1 MKHFIKIFYLI
12 LLLTAVQFIGQ
23 ISFSKEAKIKY
34 SKKDISNYFSG
45 IVSSRQKND
54 DAAYE
59 YFDRVKSLKNIHSNY
74 NNQFIYTL
82 ISLGKF
88 NKAFEFSRDVWIEDK
103 FFFETDLL
111 LGLNSFINK
120 DYVNAEKY
128 FKRMNIFSQ
137 NSFKFE
143 DLIGNVLIVW
153 SKASQN
159 NYKESFQFLNTISPR
174 YNNLKKIQNAF
185 LQCYFETSKVEQ
197 SFRSLIENKEIDFS
211 RYNFFLANYLLHK
224 NKVKEA
230 KKVIID
236 GRTKYDSNLLI
247 KQSEI
252 FFQNEKS
259 EKIKNFFNCKNP
271 KDSLSEFFYIMANFN
286 STEKDYEL
294 SNFFLKISFF
304 LNDKFTP
311 NKTLLAE
318 NLFFQKKFK
327 ETIKIYELIKSIG
340 PDYSWHAS
348 KNIALVLS
356 YNEDKEG
363 AVSIFKEEFDLL
375 KNPNFEKYYEL
386 ANFYKDNEYFEESI
400 KYYSLSLDKIE
411 KNHHLIPKILDRRG
425 TSYERLGDWKKAEKD
440 LQKSLAIS
448 PNQAHVLNYLA
459 YSWIEENKNL
469 DMALEMLEEASS
481 LREGDGYIIDSLG
494 WAHYAKKNFFEAE
507 QFLQKAVEILPLD
520 PIINDHYAD
529 SLWMV
534 NKNIQ
539 ARYVWKYVLGL
550 DGVDQKLKDKI
561 SQKLIFG
568 INNNL

>member
-45 IVSSRQKND
+45 IISSKQKND

-88 NKAFEFSRDVWIEDK
+88 NKAFEFSKDVWIEEK
-103 FFFETDLL
+103 FFFEIDLL
-111 LGLNSFINK
+111 LGLNSFIKK

-185 LQCYFETSKVEQ
+185 LQCYFETPKVEQ

-252 FFQNEKS
+252 FFKNEKS

-271 KDSLSEFFYIMANFN
+271 KDSLAEFFYIMANFN
-286 STEKDYEL
+286 STQKDYEL

-340 PDYSWHAS
+340 SDYSWHAS

-386 ANFYKDNEYFEESI
+386 ANFYKDNEYFKESI

-440 LQKSLAIS
+440 LQKSLEIS

-459 YSWIEENKNL
+459 YSWIEKSKNL

-561 SQKLIFG
+561 NKKLIFG

>member
-45 IVSSRQKND
+45 IISSKQKND

-88 NKAFEFSRDVWIEDK
+88 NKAFEFSRDVWIEDE

-111 LGLNSFINK
+111 LGLNSFIKK

-174 YNNLKKIQNAF
+174 YNNLKKIQNTF
-185 LQCYFETSKVEQ
+185 LQCYFETPKVEQ

-230 KKVIID
+230 KKIIMD

-259 EKIKNFFNCKNP
+259 EKIKNFFNCQNP
-271 KDSLSEFFYIMANFN
+271 KDSLAEFFYIMANFN

-440 LQKSLAIS
+440 LQKSLEIS

-550 DGVDQKLKDKI
+550 DDVDQELKDKI
-561 SQKLIFG
+561 DQKLIFG
-568 INNNL
+568 VNNNL

>member
-34 SKKDISNYFSG
+34 YKKDISNYFSG
-45 IVSSRQKND
+45 IISSKQKND

-59 YFDRVKSLKNIHSNY
+59 YLNRVKSLKNIHSNY

-82 ISLGKF
+82 ISLEKF
-88 NKAFEFSRDVWIEDK
+88 NKAFAFSKDVWIEEK
-103 FFFETDLL
+103 FFFEIDLL
-111 LGLNSFINK
+111 LGLNSFIKK
-120 DYVNAEKY
+120 DYADAEKY

-137 NSFKFE
+137 NRFTFE

-174 YNNLKKIQNAF
+174 YNNLKKIQNTF
-185 LQCYFETSKVEQ
+185 LQCYFETPKVEQ

-236 GRTKYDSNLLI
+236 GRRKYDSNLLI

-252 FFQNEKS
+252 FFKNEKS
-259 EKIKNFFNCKNP
+259 EQIKNFFNCKNP
-271 KDSLSEFFYIMANFN
+271 KDSLAEFFYIMANFN
-286 STEKDYEL
+286 STQKDYKL

-327 ETIKIYELIKSIG
+327 KTIKIYELIKSIG

-356 YNEDKEG
+356 INEDKEG
-363 AVSIFKEEFDLL
+363 AVSILKEEFDLL

-411 KNHHLIPKILDRRG
+411 KNHHLVPKILDRRG
-425 TSYERLGDWKKAEKD
+425 TSYERLGDWEKAEKD
-440 LQKSLAIS
+440 LKKSLEIS

-459 YSWIEENKNL
+459 YSWIEKSKNL
-469 DMALEMLEEASS
+469 DMALEMLEEASA

-561 SQKLIFG
+561 NQKLIFG

>member
-88 NKAFEFSRDVWIEDK
+88 NKAFEFSRDVWIEDE

-185 LQCYFETSKVEQ
+185 LQCYFETPKVEQ
-197 SFRSLIENKEIDFS
+197 SFRSLTENKEIDFS

-271 KDSLSEFFYIMANFN
+271 KDSLAEFFYIMANFN

-340 PDYSWHAS
+340 SDYSWHAS

-440 LQKSLAIS
+440 LQKSLEIS

-459 YSWIEENKNL
+459 YSWIEGNKNL

-539 ARYVWKYVLGL
+539 ARYVWQYVLGL

-561 SQKLIFG
+561 NQKLIFG

>member
-45 IVSSRQKND
+45 IISLRQKND

-74 NNQFIYTL
+74 NNKFIYTL

-88 NKAFEFSRDVWIEDK
+88 NKAFEFSRDVWIEDE

-128 FKRMNIFSQ
+128 FKRMNIFSE

-185 LQCYFETSKVEQ
+185 LQCYFETPKVEQ

-271 KDSLSEFFYIMANFN
+271 KDSLAEFFYIMANFN

-340 PDYSWHAS
+340 SDYSWHAS

-425 TSYERLGDWKKAEKD
+425 TSYERLGDWEKAEKD
-440 LQKSLAIS
+440 LQKSLEIS
-448 PNQAHVLNYLA
+448 PNQANVLNYLA

-561 SQKLIFG
+561 NQKLIFG